1 MDRFCLAYSLL
12 KLHLSLLLCNKPHWK
27 LVAQNSKHWLLVTSL
42 RVSWPHTHQQSPQ
55 GGGGS
60 CPYHGWILT
69 CLGVSRW
76 KMIYD
81 GLELRQT
88 ALDSSM
94 WPLFFC
100 QRLILS
106 WACLQGGRVLKTQL
120 SRDSGG
126 PALNWHYHFCHILSQ
141 RKWQNQSRLKVKKK
155 KKRFLLFKEKDAKP
169 YLTLYMDAGRER
181 IGTLSTNNLSQHGQS
196 LLWNDFP

>member
-1 MDRFCLAYSLL
+1 
-12 KLHLSLLLCNKPHWK
+12 
-27 LVAQNSKHWLLVTSL
+27 
-42 RVSWPHTHQQSPQ
+42 
-55 GGGGS
+55 
-60 CPYHGWILT
+60 
-69 CLGVSRW
+69 
-76 KMIYD
+76 MIYD

-126 PALNWHYHFCHILSQ
+126 PALNWHYRFCHILSQ
-141 RKWQNQSRLKVKKK
+141 RKWQNQSRFKGKKK
-155 KKRFLLFKEKDAKP
+155 KKIPSIQGERCKAIFNTIYGCREGKNWDPFHQQFITTWTVIAVKRFSLKP
-169 YLTLYMDAGRER
+169 TCWTHFAIYY
-181 IGTLSTNNLSQHGQS
+181 H
-196 LLWNDFP
+196 

>member
-1 MDRFCLAYSLL
+1 
-12 KLHLSLLLCNKPHWK
+12 
-27 LVAQNSKHWLLVTSL
+27 
-42 RVSWPHTHQQSPQ
+42 
-55 GGGGS
+55 
-60 CPYHGWILT
+60 
-69 CLGVSRW
+69 
-76 KMIYD
+76 MIYD

-141 RKWQNQSRLKVKKK
+141 RKWQNQSRFKAKK

-181 IGTLSTNNLSQHGQS
+181 IGTLSTNNLSQHVGFKENRFTAMTVHVVINCWWKGSQFFPS
-196 LLWNDFP
+196 LHPYIVLNMALHLSP